1 MAMTDKVSTCL
12 WFDDN
17 AEEAVDF
24 YTSVFKNARIN
35 AVTHY
40 TEAGPRP
47 KGTVLTIA
55 FELDGRDFMA
65 LNGGPHFS
73 FSPAVSLIVTC
84 ADQDEV
90 DEMWGKLIEG
100 GEAQQCGWLTDRFG
114 LSWQIIPAALQDMVQ
129 GADEDRVNRV
139 MEALLKMIKLDLG
152 ELERVW
158 NQ

>member
-17 AEEAVDF
+17 AEEAVAF

-55 FELDGRDFMA
+55 FELDGRDFLA

-114 LSWQIIPAALQDMVQ
+114 LSWQITPAALQDMVQ